1 MQNKK
6 KPTYREK
13 NGTTRVGDFLRSIG
27 KSQLFESAVKIA
39 STGSLGVLDV
49 LKDVLFESKELT
61 QLELKHSLSLLEFD
75 LKENEEVTKRHNADM
90 LSDSWLSKNI
100 RPLVLIYSWILLSI
114 MIFVPSIELPY
125 ISVIL
130 PLAITVN
137 SFYFG
142 SRAYNK
148 FQQIKNK

>member
-148 FQQIKNK
+148 FQQIKNN